1 MAKNDSV
8 NLDELKEKRD
18 LAVEEH
24 NRLEEQ
30 VKALKERTSYLRG
43 AVMMLNELIQDIE
56 PPEET
61 PKPEVS
67 TEAKTEA
74 LS

>member
-8 NLDELKEKRD
+8 KLDELKEKRD

-24 NRLEEQ
+24 TRLEEQ

>member
-8 NLDELKEKRD
+8 KLDELKEKRD

>member
-8 NLDELKEKRD
+8 KLDELKEKRD

-61 PKPEVS
+61 SKPEVS

>member
-8 NLDELKEKRD
+8 KLDELKEKRE

-30 VKALKERTSYLRG
+30 VKALRERTSYLRG
-43 AVMMLNELIQDIE
+43 AVMMLNELIQEKE
-56 PPEET
+56 PEAET
-61 PKPEVS
+61 PKQEIS
-67 TEAKTEA
+67 TMAKTEA

>member
-8 NLDELKEKRD
+8 KLDELKEKRE

>member
-8 NLDELKEKRD
+8 KLDELKEKRD

-30 VKALKERTSYLRG
+30 VKARKERTSYLRG

>member
-8 NLDELKEKRD
+8 KLDELKEKRE

-30 VKALKERTSYLRG
+30 IKALRERTSYLRG
-43 AVMMLNELIQDIE
+43 AVMMLNELITE
-56 PPEET
+56 KEPEEGAS
-61 PKPEVS
+61 KSEVS

>member
-8 NLDELKEKRD
+8 KLTELKEKREI
-18 LAVEEH
+18 AVEEH

-30 VKALKERTSYLRG
+30 IKALRERSSYLRG
-43 AVMMLNELIQDIE
+43 AVMMLNELILEKEPAEE
-56 PPEET
+56 PPKE
-61 PKPEVS
+61 EVS
-67 TEAKTEA
+67 TVAKTEA

>member
-8 NLDELKEKRD
+8 KLDELKEKRD

-61 PKPEVS
+61 PKSEVS

>member
-8 NLDELKEKRD
+8 KLDELKEKRE

-30 VKALKERTSYLRG
+30 IKALRERTSYLRG

>member
-1 MAKNDSV
+1 
-8 NLDELKEKRD
+8 
-18 LAVEEH
+18 
-24 NRLEEQ
+24 
-30 VKALKERTSYLRG
+30 
-43 AVMMLNELIQDIE
+43 MMLNELIQDIE

>member
-8 NLDELKEKRD
+8 KQDEQKEKRD

-43 AVMMLNELIQDIE
+43 AVMMLNELIQAIE

>member
-8 NLDELKEKRD
+8 KLDELKEKRE

-30 VKALKERTSYLRG
+30 IKSLRERTSYLRG
-43 AVMMLNELIQDIE
+43 AVMMLNELITE
-56 PPEET
+56 KEPEEGAS
-61 PKPEVS
+61 KPEVS

>member
-8 NLDELKEKRD
+8 KLDELKEKSD

>member
-1 MAKNDSV
+1 MAKNDSIK
-8 NLDELKEKRD
+8 LDELKEKRE

-30 VKALKERTSYLRG
+30 IKALRERSSYLRG
-43 AVMMLNELIQDIE
+43 AVMMLNELILEKE
-56 PPEET
+56 PVEESS
-61 PKPEVS
+61 KQEAS
-67 TEAKTEA
+67 TVAKTEA

>member
-8 NLDELKEKRD
+8 KLDELKEKRD

-30 VKALKERTSYLRG
+30 VKALRERTSYLRG

>member
-8 NLDELKEKRD
+8 KLDELKEKRE

-30 VKALKERTSYLRG
+30 VKALRERTSYLRG

>member
-8 NLDELKEKRD
+8 KLDELKEKRE

-30 VKALKERTSYLRG
+30 VKALRERTSYLRG
-43 AVMMLNELIQDIE
+43 AVMMLNELIQEKE
-56 PPEET
+56 PEAET
-61 PKPEVS
+61 PKPEIS

>member
-8 NLDELKEKRD
+8 KLDELKEKRD

-43 AVMMLNELIQDIE
+43 AVMMLNELIQVIE

>member
-8 NLDELKEKRD
+8 KLDEQKEKRD

-56 PPEET
+56 PPEDT
-61 PKPEVS
+61 PKPEGS

>member
-8 NLDELKEKRD
+8 KLDELKEKRES
-18 LAVEEH
+18 AVEEH

-30 VKALKERTSYLRG
+30 IKSLKERTSYLRG
-43 AVMMLNELIQDIE
+43 AVMMLNELILEKE
-56 PPEET
+56 PVEESST
-61 PKPEVS
+61 EEVS
-67 TEAKTEA
+67 TAAKTEA

>member
-8 NLDELKEKRD
+8 KLDEVKEKRD

>member
-8 NLDELKEKRD
+8 KLDELKEKRD

-56 PPEET
+56 PPEEP
-61 PKPEVS
+61 PKPAVS